1 MLTAGQ
7 NATQHGKAIILQL
20 KISQFLKKPFL
31 NDLLCIGQGAESVRV
46 QSEPKPEPRPQTDG
60 TAKWGNLRRIS
71 FKKKKKTDK
80 KPAAE
85 LWAESGKPTG
95 CIGYPGRRERLAPG
109 EVGRDGLQTW
119 TPLGSPP
126 PAGRGSPPPCAHPG
140 QGLAGSSSAS
150 HWLDPLDGGGR
161 GPTDTS
167 PLPSASWPPRKVDSK
182 SGGTQRDV
190 ILNLGEILELPFVV
204 VVVAELLSGG

>member
-71 FKKKKKTDK
+71 FKKKKKNRQKTSRR
-80 KPAAE
+80 AVGGVGE
-85 LWAESGKPTG
+85 TYGMHLVSGQ
-95 CIGYPGRRERLAPG
+95 AG
-109 EVGRDGLQTW
+109 ETS
-119 TPLGSPP
+119 T
-126 PAGRGSPPPCAHPG
+126 GRGGAGWSANLDTPGVPSPCRPGLPAPLRPPWA
-140 QGLAGSSSAS
+140 GL
-150 HWLDPLDGGGR
+150 GR
-161 GPTDTS
+161 
-167 PLPSASWPPRKVDSK
+167 
-182 SGGTQRDV
+182 Q
-190 ILNLGEILELPFVV
+190 
-204 VVVAELLSGG
+204 